1 MVIGRFAVVV
11 IAASIGIDLLSVH
24 DAYAQTSPTSPA
36 RFLTVDQGADELK
49 ADEVLAQRLG
59 TQLIGSPEQLS
70 YEAVISALLDDARRD
85 KPLARTG
92 GVVARVTPYAFVV
105 AEMRGA
111 KVELLA
117 ACNSKT
123 TGRTVTNAFMV
134 VPEAP
139 FAGATPT
146 LEQVLDHLKTLSD
159 AENPAQFIYH
169 NKYSTS
175 SYFVPSLYFRARR
188 VFGFGDR
195 TSNPAGVTTIAV
207 ERNATQSSSDLIL
220 AVANQAGGRE
230 TIASVW
236 TGTRSGFVDPASSQ
250 YLQFGKKV
258 RFVQLPDDLPCD
270 LLVATRKVDDATKN
284 AITAKLE
291 TLQPFGSDAKKSD
304 VATWVPWAN
313 VDAGPA
319 RRALSELRRQAGSST
334 LPVVV
339 DAQSNQASPV
349 DGDLLD
355 AARLAIRRSG
365 TELVDRSQYFDYYKK
380 SDIRWEIERIH
391 DGAVRLTVRY
401 ENFRLDNAEVTQ
413 QFDVSFQAPSDLTR
427 RLVSLIHSRLH
438 RIRPVWLYND
448 TAPTVLRDVEFDI
461 AKRVPFQEIQWN
473 EPQRNDYRLEGESH
487 VANVEKEETF
497 EIRLAAAEFPR
508 RPDNRNL
515 DFEPMGRQAFRV
527 LLMRET
533 PERTLFRA
541 LTVAFVVLLVAGAAA
556 LVWDGWRWR
565 ARQPVR
571 ARRSGGSAAPS
582 RVAEPSRTPSR
593 TPSPVAAG
601 HPALDGR

>member
-1 MVIGRFAVVV
+1 MVIGRFAFVVA
-11 IAASIGIDLLSVH
+11 AASIGIGMLSAH
-24 DAYAQTSPTSPA
+24 SANAQTSPA

-49 ADEVLAQRLG
+49 ADEVLANRLG
-59 TQLIGSPEQLS
+59 RQLVESPEQLS
-70 YEAVISALLDDARRD
+70 YEAVINALLDDARRG

-117 ACNSKT
+117 TCNSRS

-134 VPEAP
+134 VPESP

-146 LEQVLDHLKTLSD
+146 LEQVLDHLKALSD
-159 AENPAQFIYH
+159 AERPARFIYH

-175 SYFVPSLYFRARR
+175 SYFLPSLLFRARR

-207 ERNATQSSSDLIL
+207 ERNATPSSSDLIR
-220 AVANQAGGRE
+220 AVATQAGGRE

-236 TGTRSGFVDPASSQ
+236 TGTRSGFADPTSKH
-250 YLQFGKKV
+250 YLEFGKKV
-258 RFVQLPDDLPCD
+258 RFVPIPADLPCD
-270 LLVATRKVDDATKN
+270 LLVATRKVSDATKN

-291 TLQPFGSDAKKSD
+291 QRHPIGPDAPGSDVD
-304 VATWVPWAN
+304 TWVQWSN
-313 VDAGPA
+313 VDAEGA

-339 DAQSNQASPV
+339 DVQPNSSSPV
-349 DGDLLD
+349 DGELLD
-355 AARLAIRRSG
+355 AARLAIRRAG
-365 TELVDRSQYFDYYKK
+365 TELVDRSEYFDYYKK
-380 SDIRWEIERIH
+380 SDIRWELERIH

-413 QFDVSFQAPSDLTR
+413 QFDVSYQAPSDLTR
-427 RLVSLIHSRLH
+427 RLVSLIHARLH

-448 TAPTVLRDVEFDI
+448 SAPTVLRDVEFDI
-461 AKRVPFQEIQWN
+461 AKRVPFQEIQWY
-473 EPQRNDYRLEGESH
+473 EPQRNEYRLKGESR

-497 EIRLAAAEFPR
+497 EIQLAAAEFPR
-508 RPDNRNL
+508 RPDNRSL

-527 LLMRET
+527 LLMRVT

-541 LTVAFVVLLVAGAAA
+541 LTIAFVVLLVLGAAA
-556 LVWDGWRWR
+556 LVWDAWRWR
-565 ARQPVR
+565 ARELAR
-571 ARRSGGSAAPS
+571 AIRHDRSS
-582 RVAEPSRTPSR
+582 TPSHV
-593 TPSPVAAG
+593 PLASHAP
-601 HPALDGR
+601 PA

>member
-11 IAASIGIDLLSVH
+11 VAASIGIELLSIHTVH
-24 DAYAQTSPTSPA
+24 AQTAPPA

-49 ADEVLAQRLG
+49 SDEVLAQRLG
-59 TQLIGSPEQLS
+59 RQIVGNPEQLS
-70 YEAVISALLDDARRD
+70 YEAVINALLDDARPG
-85 KPLARTG
+85 KPGARAG

-117 ACNSKT
+117 VCNSRSA
-123 TGRTVTNAFMV
+123 GRTVTNAFMV
-134 VPEAP
+134 VPESS

-146 LEQVLDHLKTLSD
+146 LEQVLDRLKMLSD
-159 AENPAQFIYH
+159 AERPARFVYH

-175 SYFVPSLYFRARR
+175 SYFLPSLLFRARR

-207 ERNATQSSSDLIL
+207 ERNATTSSSDLIR
-220 AVANQAGGRE
+220 AVATQAGGRE

-236 TGTRSGFVDPASSQ
+236 TGTRSGFVDPASTS
-250 YLQFGKKV
+250 YAEFGKKV
-258 RFVQLPDDLPCD
+258 RFVQLPDNLPCD
-270 LLVATRKVDDATKN
+270 LLVATRKVDDAIKN

-291 TLQPFGSDAKKSD
+291 KLQPIGPDAPGSDVD
-304 VATWVPWAN
+304 TWVQWSH
-313 VDAGPA
+313 VEAGPA
-319 RRALSELRRQAGSST
+319 RRALSDLRRQAGSLT
-334 LPVVV
+334 LSVVV
-339 DAQSNQASPV
+339 DVQPNPSSPV
-349 DGDLLD
+349 EGDLLD
-355 AARLAIRRSG
+355 AARLAIRRAG
-365 TELVDRSQYFDYYKK
+365 IELVDRSQYFDYYKK
-380 SDIRWEIERIH
+380 SDIRWELERIH

-413 QFDVSFQAPSDLTR
+413 QFDVSFQQPSDLTR

-448 TAPTVLRDVEFDI
+448 AAPTVLRDVEFDI
-461 AKRVPFQEIQWN
+461 AKRVPFQEIQWY

-497 EIRLAAAEFPR
+497 EIQLAAAEFPR
-508 RPDNRNL
+508 RPDNRSL

-527 LLMRET
+527 LLMRVT

-541 LTVAFVVLLVAGAAA
+541 LTIVFVVLLVAGAAA
-556 LVWDGWRWR
+556 FVWDAWRWR
-565 ARQPVR
+565 ARQLKHAIR
-571 ARRSGGSAAPS
+571 GGGSAAPS
-582 RVAEPSRTPSR
+582 
-593 TPSPVAAG
+593 PVALPSQTASHAPAG
-601 HPALDGR
+601 GVAVGGR